1 MPANLTTYLTQA
13 LNVVR
18 QVYAYLGTAEAV
30 TNTGGLPPKVRVFL
44 GTTAGALLVVEHVLQ
59 AIQNPAKS
67 IPESDEQIVRIAREM
82 GFADELSAVIDRLGR

>member
-67 IPESDEQIVRIAREM
+67 IQHTTTYVAPTPPPTKA
-82 GFADELSAVIDRLGR
+82 AP

>member
-1 MPANLTTYLTQA
+1 
-13 LNVVR
+13 VVR

-67 IPESDEQIVRIAREM
+67 IQHTTTYVAPTPPPTKA
-82 GFADELSAVIDRLGR
+82 AP